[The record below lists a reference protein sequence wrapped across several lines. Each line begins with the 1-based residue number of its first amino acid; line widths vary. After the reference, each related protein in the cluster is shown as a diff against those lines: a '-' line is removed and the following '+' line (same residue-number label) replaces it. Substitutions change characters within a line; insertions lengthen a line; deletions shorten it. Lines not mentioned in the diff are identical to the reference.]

1 MTVIAADRSTAPA
14 AAPAWRLAG
23 WALLAVGGLGA
34 AIPLAPTTPLWTA
47 AARAFE
53 RAGDRAMAER
63 LQGLPKFGAR
73 IRRRLRGLAPS
84 RAERAEAALKAA
96 VAAALG
102 ALWLSRDLLGGP
114 WQAGAAFAA
123 ALALWAAAA
132 QRGVAVPCEA

>member
-102 ALWLSRDLLGGP
+102 ALLSLIHI
-114 WQAGAAFAA
+114 
-123 ALALWAAAA
+123 
-132 QRGVAVPCEA
+132 